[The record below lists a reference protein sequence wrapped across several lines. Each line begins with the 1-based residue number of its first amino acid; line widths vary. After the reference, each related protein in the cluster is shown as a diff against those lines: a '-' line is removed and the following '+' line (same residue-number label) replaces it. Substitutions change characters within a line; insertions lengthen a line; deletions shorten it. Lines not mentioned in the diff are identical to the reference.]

1 LGAIYFDGLLAMKIS
16 KKEIT
21 FLAAFFILG
30 IFGSWKYFSHQQ
42 AIFNTPKKIAQR
54 TVNQS
59 IQDDLCER
67 IVSDLKRFKDSPAT
81 FQRTSLSVI
90 QLETKQALRRLLV
103 SRGVPEDFPL
113 EYVGEGSEVSTCK
126 LDAKAWLDIPSAG
139 SQRLDDE
146 LASIGLNGPSLSKAN
161 DMPAI
166 TAGLT
171 KRVALVVGNYDYKNR
186 PLKNPK
192 ADAEDMRDFL
202 RGANFDVVFLENGD
216 LNSMQVSVTQ
226 FTEKLK
232 LSEVGLIYYSGHG
245 IEHKGRNYLLPVN
258 FNINDEDEIPRQAL
272 DISAIVDRL
281 SKAERKVNIVIID
294 ACRSSFVSSNQRAY
308 SQGLYKMEGAR
319 GTILAFSTAPGKV
332 AEDGNGR
339 NSPYTKNLLKSMS
352 VPGRKIEDVFKETA
366 RNVEIETVGRQ
377 VPWYNSSL
385 LVDFALK

>member
-1 LGAIYFDGLLAMKIS
+1 MIS
-16 KKEIT
+16 KKEIS
-21 FLAAFFILG
+21 LLLAFFIFGVL
-30 IFGSWKYFSHQQ
+30 GSWKFLSYKQ
-42 AIFNTPKKIAQR
+42 AIDNTLEKVAQR
-54 TVNQS
+54 TVNQA

-67 IVSDLKRFKDSPAT
+67 IEGDLKRFKDSPAT

-90 QLETKQALRRLLV
+90 QLETRQSLRRLLV
-103 SRGVPEDFPL
+103 SRGVPADFPL
-113 EYVGEGSEVSTCK
+113 EYVGEGSEVGTCK
-126 LDAKAWLDIPSAG
+126 PKVKAWLDIPSVG
-139 SQRLDDE
+139 SQSLDDE
-146 LASIGLNGPSLSKAN
+146 LVSIGLKGTSSPRANVLSE
-161 DMPAI
+161 MSP
-166 TAGLT
+166 GLT

-216 LNSMQVSVTQ
+216 LESMQGSVTK

-294 ACRSSFVSSNQRAY
+294 ACRSSFVSSKERAY
-308 SQGLYKMEGAR
+308 SQGLHKMDGAR
-319 GTILAFSTAPGKV
+319 GTILAVSTAPGKV

-339 NSPYTKNLLKSMS
+339 NSPYTKSLLKSMS

-366 RNVEIETVGRQ
+366 RNVEVETVGRQ

>member
-1 LGAIYFDGLLAMKIS
+1 MIS
-16 KKEIT
+16 KKEISLFVA
-21 FLAAFFILG
+21 FLVVGILG
-30 IFGSWKYFSHQQ
+30 AWKFFGYLQ
-42 AIFNTPKKIAQR
+42 AINNTPERVAQR
-54 TVNQS
+54 TVNQA
-59 IQDDLCER
+59 IQEDLCER
-67 IVSDLKRFKDSPAT
+67 IGSDLKRFKNSPAT

-90 QLETKQALRRLLV
+90 QLETKQSLRRLLV

-113 EYVGEGSEVSTCK
+113 EYVGKGSEVSLCK
-126 LDAKAWLDIPSAG
+126 SDAKAWLDIPSVG
-139 SQRLDDE
+139 SQSLDDE
-146 LASIGLNGPSLSKAN
+146 LASIGLKGVNSSTAN
-161 DMPAI
+161 QM
-166 TAGLT
+166 TATKEGIT
-171 KRVALVVGNYDYKNR
+171 KRVALVIGNYDYKNR

-202 RGANFDVVFLENGD
+202 RSANFDVVFLENGD
-216 LNSMQVSVTQ
+216 LEKMQDSMSR

-258 FNINDEDEIPRQAL
+258 FNINNEDEIPRQAI

-308 SQGLYKMEGAR
+308 SQGLHKMDGAR

-366 RNVEIETVGRQ
+366 RSVEVETVGRQ

>member
-1 LGAIYFDGLLAMKIS
+1 MIS
-16 KKEIT
+16 KKEISLFIV
-21 FLAAFFILG
+21 FLFIG
-30 IFGSWKYFSHQQ
+30 IFGGWKFFSYHQ
-42 AIFNTPKKIAQR
+42 AINNTPERVAQR
-54 TVNQS
+54 TINQA

-67 IVSDLKRFKDSPAT
+67 IEGDLKRFKDSPAT

-90 QLETKQALRRLLV
+90 QLETKQSLRKLLV
-103 SRGVPEDFPL
+103 PRGVPEDFPL
-113 EYVGEGSEVSTCK
+113 EYVGEGSGVSTC
-126 LDAKAWLDIPSAG
+126 LSDAKAWLNIPSVG
-139 SQRLDDE
+139 SQSLNSE
-146 LASIGLNGPSLSKAN
+146 LASIGVNDKSYSKAN
-161 DMPAI
+161 DAPVI
-166 TAGLT
+166 GSGLT
-171 KRVALVVGNYDYKNR
+171 KKVALVVGNYDYKNR

-202 RGANFDVVFLENGD
+202 QGANFDVVFLENGD
-216 LNSMQVSVTQ
+216 LESMKGSLMQ

-308 SQGLYKMEGAR
+308 SQGLHKMEGAR

-339 NSPYTKNLLKSMS
+339 NSPYTKNLLKSMA
-352 VPGRKIEDVFKETA
+352 VPGKKIEDVFKETA
-366 RNVEIETVGRQ
+366 RNVEVETVGRQ

-385 LVDFALK
+385 LVDFSLK